1 MKKILLNSEWYFK
14 YKTIGNKAADIPG
27 QMITLPHDAM
37 IGLDCSE
44 DGDRKKGFY
53 PNVHLLYSKEIY
65 IQSEWKGCLL
75 YTSPKE
81 AKCENSFLEKGEQW
95 HIQGKIRKAGY

>member
-1 MKKILLNSEWYFK
+1 MKKILLNSDWYFK

-53 PNVHLLYSKEIY
+53 PNFY
-65 IQSEWKGCLL
+65 
-75 YTSPKE
+75 
-81 AKCENSFLEKGEQW
+81 
-95 HIQGKIRKAGY
+95 

>member
-1 MKKILLNSEWYFK
+1 MKKILLNSDWYFK

-44 DGDRKKGFY
+44 DGDRKKDFIQMY
-53 PNVHLLYSKEIY
+53 IFY
-65 IQSEWKGCLL
+65 IQKRFIYSQSG
-75 YTSPKE
+75 KE
-81 AKCENSFLEKGEQW
+81 SISLFSSMEY
-95 HIQGKIRKAGY
+95 IRIPEYMSTEFMPGGTGAVMTVL